1 MPMPTYR
8 TFKQHLDPAHKPKRI
23 LALDGG
29 GIRGLL
35 TAGILRRIEDLLR
48 ARVGGDPKFRLSDYF
63 DLIGG
68 TSTGSIIAAG
78 LSLGMSAEE
87 VRDHYFNLG
96 EATFKRSLFRLG
108 VIRQKF
114 DARNVEDALRKVF
127 KDCTLGSGDFKTG
140 LLVMTKRLD
149 TGSPWPLS
157 NNPEALY
164 FKLGENSTTIPN
176 GEYPLWKVVRASTAA
191 PYFFGPEMIV
201 IKNGDTK
208 RNLKR
213 VVGEFVDGGVST
225 ANNPALALVLMAT
238 VQGYKFNW
246 ETGADQLLVV
256 SLGTGRKSANV
267 GMSEGMA
274 ATSLAHAMR
283 ALASIMDDCGELV
296 ETTMQWLSQSP
307 TAREIDREMGKV
319 EPALGRAPR
328 LSYLR
333 YNVTFEADW
342 FRDNLGLDWPDDVV
356 AALSAMDKPE
366 NMPKLDEVGKAAG
379 VKLVQE
385 SHFPAEFDLV

>member
-1 MPMPTYR
+1 
-8 TFKQHLDPAHKPKRI
+8 
-23 LALDGG
+23 
-29 GIRGLL
+29 
-35 TAGILRRIEDLLR
+35 
-48 ARVGGDPKFRLSDYF
+48 
-63 DLIGG
+63 
-68 TSTGSIIAAG
+68 
-78 LSLGMSAEE
+78 
-87 VRDHYFNLG
+87 
-96 EATFKRSLFRLG
+96 
-108 VIRQKF
+108 
-114 DARNVEDALRKVF
+114 
-127 KDCTLGSGDFKTG
+127 
-140 LLVMTKRLD
+140 
-149 TGSPWPLS
+149 
-157 NNPEALY
+157 
-164 FKLGENSTTIPN
+164 
-176 GEYPLWKVVRASTAA
+176 
-191 PYFFGPEMIV
+191 
-201 IKNGDTK
+201 
-208 RNLKR
+208 
-213 VVGEFVDGGVST
+213 
-225 ANNPALALVLMAT
+225 
-238 VQGYKFNW
+238 
-246 ETGADQLLVV
+246 
-256 SLGTGRKSANV
+256 
-267 GMSEGMA
+267 MA